1 MLTACNKL
9 GGLIRTLIFLN
20 KNLLVFLKVAG
31 VVLSLYLFLVGINGL
46 SAGIKYLGGDFAEKM
61 LSTTSNPFIA
71 LFIGILST
79 TIFQSSSTTTSLI
92 VGMVSSGALNLG
104 GAIPMIMGAN
114 IGTTVTNIIVSIG
127 HINRGNEFKRAFAA
141 ATVHDFFNVFA
152 VILLLPIEIAF
163 GLLEKTASGLG
174 SLLFGTVSVSNEF
187 NSPIKAGI
195 KWGVHQIE
203 NLCFENNIVLI
214 ILSVLLTFAML
225 YSIVK
230 LLRSLVLDNVQQF
243 FDQYIFKTAFR
254 GILFGML
261 LTIMV
266 QSSSITTSTI
276 VPLAGA
282 GVLTLRQVYPFTLG
296 ANIGTTITAILAAL
310 TLNVT
315 ALVAAFAHLFFNL
328 FGILIIY
335 VNPLFR
341 DIPIKL
347 ANWISEVAIKNK
359 FIPLIYL
366 VCFFFLLPFLIIFIG
381 RQ

>member
-1 MLTACNKL
+1 M
-9 GGLIRTLIFLN
+9 GFISIQYFLN
-20 KNLLVFLKVAG
+20 KNFLIFLKVAG

-46 SAGIKYLGGDFAEKM
+46 STAIKHLGGDFAEKM

-92 VGMVSSGALNLG
+92 VGMVSSGALTLG

-152 VILLLPIEIAF
+152 VILLFPIEIAF
-163 GLLEKTASGLG
+163 GLLEKTASGLA
-174 SLLFGTVSVSNEF
+174 SFLFGTVSVSNEF

-195 KWGVHQIE
+195 KWGVHHIE
-203 NLCFENNIVLI
+203 NLCFENNIVFI

-243 FDQYIFKTAFR
+243 FDQYIFKTAIH

-341 DIPIKL
+341 DIPINL

-359 FIPLIYL
+359 FIPLVYL

>member
-1 MLTACNKL
+1 M
-9 GGLIRTLIFLN
+9 
-20 KNLLVFLKVAG
+20 
-31 VVLSLYLFLVGINGL
+31 SLYCFLVGINGL
-46 SAGIKYLGGDFAEKM
+46 STAIKHMGGDFAENI
-61 LSTTSNPFIA
+61 LTTTSNPFIA

-92 VGMVSSGALNLG
+92 VGMVSGGALNLA

-152 VILLLPIEIAF
+152 VLILFPIEIAF
-163 GLLEKTASGLG
+163 GLLEKTATGLG
-174 SLLFGTVSVSNEF
+174 TLLFGSVSANEVF
-187 NSPIKAGI
+187 KSPIKTAI
-195 KWGVHQIE
+195 KWGTNQLESISFDSSVI
-203 NLCFENNIVLI
+203 FI
-214 ILSVLLTFAML
+214 IISVLLTLAML
-225 YSIVK
+225 FSIVK
-230 LLRSLVLDNVQQF
+230 FLRSLVLDNVQKF
-243 FDQYIFKTAFR
+243 FDRFIFKTAIR

-276 VPLAGA
+276 VHLAGA

-296 ANIGTTITAILAAL
+296 ANIGTTVTAILAAL

-328 FGILIIY
+328 YGILLIY
-335 VNPLFR
+335 ANPLLR
-341 DIPIKL
+341 DIPLKL
-347 ANWISEVAIKNK
+347 ANWLSEIAIKNK

-366 VCFFFLLPFLIIFIG
+366 VCFFFLLPFIIIILG
-381 RQ
+381 R

>member
-1 MLTACNKL
+1 M
-9 GGLIRTLIFLN
+9 
-20 KNLLVFLKVAG
+20 
-31 VVLSLYLFLVGINGL
+31 SLYCFLVGINGL
-46 SAGIKYLGGDFAEKM
+46 STAIKHMGGDFAENI
-61 LSTTSNPFIA
+61 LTTTSNPFIA

-92 VGMVSSGALNLG
+92 VGMVSGGALNLA

-152 VILLLPIEIAF
+152 VLILFPIEIAF
-163 GLLEKTASGLG
+163 GLLEKTATGLG
-174 SLLFGTVSVSNEF
+174 TLLFGSVSANEVF
-187 NSPIKAGI
+187 KSPIKTAI
-195 KWGVHQIE
+195 KWGTNQLESISFDSSVI
-203 NLCFENNIVLI
+203 FI
-214 ILSVLLTFAML
+214 IISVLLTLAML
-225 YSIVK
+225 FSIVK
-230 LLRSLVLDNVQQF
+230 FLRSLVLDNVQKF
-243 FDQYIFKTAFR
+243 FDRFIFKTAIR

-296 ANIGTTITAILAAL
+296 ANIGTTVTAILAAL

-328 FGILIIY
+328 YGILLIY

-341 DIPIKL
+341 EIPLKL
-347 ANWISEVAIKNK
+347 ANWLSEIAIKNK

-366 VCFFFLLPFLIIFIG
+366 VCFFFLLPFIIIILG
-381 RQ
+381 R

>member
-1 MLTACNKL
+1 M
-9 GGLIRTLIFLN
+9 GYVSRQYILN
-20 KNLLVFLKVAG
+20 KNFLIILKVAG

-46 SAGIKYLGGDFAEKM
+46 STAIRNLGGDFAEKM

-92 VGMVSSGALNLG
+92 VGMVSSGALNLS

-152 VILLLPIEIAF
+152 VILLFPIEIAF

-174 SLLFGTVSVSNEF
+174 ALLFGTVSISNEF
-187 NSPIKAGI
+187 DSPIKTGI
-195 KWGVHQIE
+195 KWGVHHIE
-203 NLCFENNIVLI
+203 SLSFENNIVFI

-243 FDQYIFKTAFR
+243 FDQYIFKTAIR
-254 GILFGML
+254 GILFGMI

-328 FGILIIY
+328 YGILIIY
-335 VNPLFR
+335 MNPLFR
-341 DIPIKL
+341 DIPINL

-359 FIPLIYL
+359 FIPLVYL
-366 VCFFFLLPFLIIFIG
+366 VCFFFLLPFLIILIG

>member
-1 MLTACNKL
+1 M
-9 GGLIRTLIFLN
+9 GFISIQYFLN
-20 KNLLVFLKVAG
+20 KNFLIFLKVAG

-46 SAGIKYLGGDFAEKM
+46 STAIKHLGGDFAEKM

-92 VGMVSSGALNLG
+92 VGMVSSGALTLG

-152 VILLLPIEIAF
+152 VILLFPIEIAF
-163 GLLEKTASGLG
+163 GLLEKTASGLA
-174 SLLFGTVSVSNEF
+174 SFLFGTVSVSNEF

-195 KWGVHQIE
+195 KWGVHHIE
-203 NLCFENNIVLI
+203 NLCFENNIVFI

-243 FDQYIFKTAFR
+243 FDQYIFKTAIR

-341 DIPIKL
+341 DIPINL

-359 FIPLIYL
+359 FIPLVYL

>member
-1 MLTACNKL
+1 M
-9 GGLIRTLIFLN
+9 
-20 KNLLVFLKVAG
+20 
-31 VVLSLYLFLVGINGL
+31 SLYCFLVGINGL
-46 SAGIKYLGGDFAEKM
+46 STAIKHMGGDFAENI
-61 LSTTSNPFIA
+61 LTTTSNPFVA

-92 VGMVSSGALNLG
+92 VGMVSGGALNLA

-152 VILLLPIEIAF
+152 VLILFPIEIAF
-163 GLLEKTASGLG
+163 GLLEKTATGLG
-174 SLLFGTVSVSNEF
+174 TLLFGSVSANEVF
-187 NSPIKAGI
+187 KSPIKTAI
-195 KWGVHQIE
+195 KWGTNQLEAISFDSSVI
-203 NLCFENNIVLI
+203 FI
-214 ILSVLLTFAML
+214 IISVLLTFLML
-225 YSIVK
+225 FSIVK

-243 FDQYIFKTAFR
+243 FDRFIFKTAIH
-254 GILFGML
+254 GIVFGML

-296 ANIGTTITAILAAL
+296 ANIGTTVTAILAAL

-328 FGILIIY
+328 YAILIIY

-341 DIPIKL
+341 EIPLKL
-347 ANWISEVAIKNK
+347 ANWLSEVAIKNK

-366 VCFFFLLPFLIIFIG
+366 VSFFFLLPFIIIILG
-381 RQ
+381 R

>member
-1 MLTACNKL
+1 MY
-9 GGLIRTLIFLN
+9 
-20 KNLLVFLKVAG
+20 LKIIG
-31 VVLSLYLFLVGINGL
+31 VILSLYLFLVGINGL
-46 SAGIKYLGGDFAEKM
+46 STAIKNFGGDFANN
-61 LSTTSNPFIA
+61 LLLVNDNAFIA
-71 LFIGILST
+71 LFVGILST

-92 VGMVSSGALNLG
+92 VGMVSSGALALS
-104 GAIPMIMGAN
+104 GAVPMIMGAN

-141 ATVHDFFNVFA
+141 ATVHDFFNVLA
-152 VILLLPIEIAF
+152 VIVLFPIEIAF
-163 GLLEKTASGLG
+163 GLLEKTAVGFG
-174 SLLFGTVSVSNEF
+174 SLLFGTVNVNNEF
-187 NSPIKAGI
+187 NSPIKSAV
-195 KWGVHQIE
+195 KWGVNHIE
-203 NLCFENNIVLI
+203 SLSFNNNIVFV

-243 FDQYIFKTAFR
+243 FDKFIFKTAVH
-254 GILFGML
+254 GIVFGML

-282 GVLTLRQVYPFTLG
+282 GVLTLRQVYPFTMG
-296 ANIGTTITAILAAL
+296 ANIGTTITALLAAL

-315 ALVAAFAHLFFNL
+315 ALVAAFAHLLFNL
-328 FGILIIY
+328 YGILLIY

-341 DIPIKL
+341 EIPLKL
-347 ANWISEVAIKNK
+347 AVWLSEIAIKNK

-366 VCFFFLLPFLIIFIG
+366 VCFFFLLPFIIIILG
-381 RQ
+381 R

>member
-1 MLTACNKL
+1 M
-9 GGLIRTLIFLN
+9 
-20 KNLLVFLKVAG
+20 
-31 VVLSLYLFLVGINGL
+31 SLYCFLVGINGL
-46 SAGIKYLGGDFAEKM
+46 STAIKHMGGDFAENI
-61 LSTTSNPFIA
+61 LTTTSNPFIA

-92 VGMVSSGALNLG
+92 VGMVSGGALNLA

-152 VILLLPIEIAF
+152 VLILFPIEIAF
-163 GLLEKTASGLG
+163 GLLEKTATGLG
-174 SLLFGTVSVSNEF
+174 TLLFGSVSANEVF
-187 NSPIKAGI
+187 KSPIKTAI
-195 KWGVHQIE
+195 KWGTNQLEAISFDNSVI
-203 NLCFENNIVLI
+203 FI
-214 ILSVLLTFAML
+214 IISVLLTLAML
-225 YSIVK
+225 FSIVK
-230 LLRSLVLDNVQQF
+230 FLRSLVLDNVQKF
-243 FDQYIFKTAFR
+243 FDRFIFKTAIR

-282 GVLTLRQVYPFTLG
+282 GVLTLRQIYPFTLG
-296 ANIGTTITAILAAL
+296 ANIGTTVTAILAAL

-328 FGILIIY
+328 YGIIIIY
-335 VNPLFR
+335 ANPLFR
-341 DIPIKL
+341 EIPLKL
-347 ANWISEVAIKNK
+347 ANWLSEVAIKNK

-366 VCFFFLLPFLIIFIG
+366 VCFFFLLPFIIIILG
-381 RQ
+381 R